1 MGRAPMGPRTNGRAV
16 QMGPRRTSAR
26 SLVLFPRTRQRR
38 WPATTGLRAPASTG
52 RMKCLPE
59 KFEGN
64 LMTYDNRQFYID
76 GAWVD
81 PAEPKEFKVINPAD
95 ESVAGVISMGGSKD
109 VERAVG
115 AARRA
120 FESYSRTS
128 PAERLTLMQRILAA
142 YKAHYGEIA
151 QAISTEM
158 GAPITLAKGSQTR
171 IGVGHISAMI
181 DVLKTFKFE
190 EMRGTVRLVQEPVG
204 VCALITPWNWPMNQ
218 VAAKVV
224 PALAAGCTMVLK
236 PSEYSPFSAILWAKV
251 MHEAGVPA
259 GVFNLINGDGPSV
272 GAPLASHR
280 DIDMVS
286 FTGSTRA
293 GTEVARSAAASVK
306 RVHQEL
312 GGKSPNVLLED
323 ADFERAVKQGVLH
336 VFQNSGQS
344 CNAPTR
350 MLVPAEKMA
359 AVEAIAKRVAQS
371 VIVGDPA
378 AENTTLGPVV
388 SKLQFDRVEGFI
400 EKGIAEGAHLITGG
414 VGRPEGLAKGYYVK
428 PTIFSNVRN
437 DMTIAREEI
446 FGPVLCILPYRTEEE
461 AVQIANDTPYGLA
474 AYVWSEDK
482 ARARR
487 VGNRIRAGQVALNG
501 AYGDMQTP
509 FGGFKMSGNGREYG
523 EFGLRDFLEVKA
535 MIGVDAA

>member
-1 MGRAPMGPRTNGRAV
+1 MN
-16 QMGPRRTSAR
+16 
-26 SLVLFPRTRQRR
+26 
-38 WPATTGLRAPASTG
+38 
-52 RMKCLPE
+52 
-59 KFEGN
+59 
-64 LMTYDNRQFYID
+64 YDNRQFYID

-81 PAEPKEFKVINPAD
+81 PVAPKEFKVINPAT
-95 ESVAGVISMGGSKD
+95 EAVAGVISMGGAKD
-109 VERAVG
+109 VDLAVA

-120 FESYSRTS
+120 FDGYSRTT
-128 PAERLTLMQRILAA
+128 PVERLALLERVLAA
-142 YKAHYGEIA
+142 YKAHYDEIA
-151 QAISTEM
+151 LAISTEM
-158 GAPITLAKGSQTR
+158 GAPITLAKGAQTR

-181 DVLKTFKFE
+181 EVLKTFKFE
-190 EMRGTVRLVQEPVG
+190 ELRGNTRLVQEPVG

-259 GVFNLINGDGPSV
+259 GVFNLINGDGVNV
-272 GAPLASHR
+272 GSPLSSHR
-280 DIDMVS
+280 EVDMVS

-293 GTEVARSAAASVK
+293 GTEVARNAAASVK

-312 GGKSPNVLLED
+312 GGKSPNVLLDD
-323 ADFERAVKQGVLH
+323 ADFERAVKQSVLH

-350 MLVPAEKMA
+350 MLVPANRLAE
-359 AVEAIAKRVAQS
+359 VEAIAKRVADT
-371 VIVGDPA
+371 VLVGDP
-378 AENTTLGPVV
+378 TLEKTVVGPVV
-388 SKLQFDRVEGFI
+388 SKLQFDRVEGYI
-400 EKGIAEGAHLITGG
+400 EKGIAEGAHLIVGG
-414 VGRPEGLAKGYYVK
+414 PGRPDGLTTGYYVK
-428 PTIFSNVRN
+428 PTIFSHVRN

-446 FGPVLCILPYRTEEE
+446 FGPVLCILPYHTEDD
-461 AVQIANDTPYGLA
+461 AVKIANDTPYGLA
-474 AYVWSEDK
+474 AYIWSRDNI
-482 ARARR
+482 RARR

-501 AYGDMQTP
+501 ASGDMQTP

-535 MIGVDAA
+535 VIGVDAA

>member
-1 MGRAPMGPRTNGRAV
+1 
-16 QMGPRRTSAR
+16 
-26 SLVLFPRTRQRR
+26 
-38 WPATTGLRAPASTG
+38 
-52 RMKCLPE
+52 
-59 KFEGN
+59 
-64 LMTYDNRQFYID
+64 MTYDNRQFYID
-76 GAWVD
+76 GVWVD
-81 PAEPKEFKVINPAD
+81 PAEPKELKVINPAT
-95 ESVAGVISMGGSKD
+95 EEAAGVISMGSSKD
-109 VERAVG
+109 VDRAVM

-120 FESYSRTS
+120 FDGYSRTT
-128 PAERLTLMQRILAA
+128 PAERLALMERILAA
-142 YKAHYGEIA
+142 YKAHYDEIA
-151 QAISTEM
+151 QAMTIEM
-158 GAPITLAKGSQTR
+158 GAPMTLSKGAQTR

-236 PSEYSPFSAILWAKV
+236 PSEYSPFSAIIWAKV

-272 GAPLASHR
+272 GAPLSSHR
-280 DIDMVS
+280 EVDMVS

-293 GTEVARSAAASVK
+293 GTEVAKNAAASVK

-312 GGKSPNVLLED
+312 GGKSPNVLLDD
-323 ADFERAVKQGVLH
+323 ADFERAVKQSVLH

-350 MLVPAEKMA
+350 MLVPAAKLAE
-359 AVEAIAKRVAQS
+359 VEAIAKRVAES
-371 VIVGDPA
+371 VVTGDPA
-378 AENTTLGPVV
+378 SEKTNLGPVV
-388 SKLQFDRVEGFI
+388 SKVQFERVEGYI
-400 EKGIAEGAHLITGG
+400 AKGIAEGAKVVIGG
-414 VGRPEGLAKGYYVK
+414 SGRPDGLTKGYFVK

-446 FGPVLCILPYRTEEE
+446 FGPVLCILPYESEED

-474 AYVWSEDK
+474 AYVWSQDNL
-482 ARARR
+482 RARR
-487 VGNRIRAGQVALNG
+487 VGGRIRAGQVTLNG
-501 AYGDMQTP
+501 ASGNMNTP

-535 MIGVDAA
+535 VIGVDAA

>member
-1 MGRAPMGPRTNGRAV
+1 MT
-16 QMGPRRTSAR
+16 
-26 SLVLFPRTRQRR
+26 
-38 WPATTGLRAPASTG
+38 
-52 RMKCLPE
+52 
-59 KFEGN
+59 
-64 LMTYDNRQFYID
+64 MTYDNRQFYID

-81 PAEPKEFKVINPAD
+81 PVEAKELKVINPAT
-95 ESVAGVISMGGSKD
+95 EEVSGVISMGSSKD
-109 VERAVG
+109 VDRAVM

-120 FESYSRTS
+120 FDSYSRTS
-128 PAERLTLMQRILAA
+128 PAERLALMERILAA
-142 YKAHYGEIA
+142 YKAHYDDIA
-151 QAISTEM
+151 QAISIEM
-158 GAPITLAKGSQTR
+158 GAPITLSKGSQTR

-190 EMRGTVRLVQEPVG
+190 ELRGTVRLVQEPVG

-236 PSEYSPFSAILWAKV
+236 PSEYSPFSAIIWAKV

-259 GVFNLINGDGPSV
+259 GVFNLINGDGASV
-272 GAPLASHR
+272 GGPLSSHR
-280 DIDMVS
+280 EVDMVS

-293 GTEVARSAAASVK
+293 GTEVAKNAAASVK

-312 GGKSPNVLLED
+312 GGKSPNILLDD
-323 ADFERAVKQGVLH
+323 ADFERAVKQSVLH

-350 MLVPAEKMA
+350 MLVPAAKMA
-359 AVEAIAKRVAQS
+359 EVEAIAKRVAEA
-371 VIVGDPA
+371 VITGDPSS
-378 AENTTLGPVV
+378 EKTNLGPVV
-388 SKLQFDRVEGFI
+388 SKVQFERVEGYI
-400 EKGIAEGAHLITGG
+400 AKGIAEGAKVIIGG
-414 VGRPEGLAKGYYVK
+414 SGRPDGLSKGYFVK

-446 FGPVLCILPYRTEEE
+446 FGPVLCILPYDSEEQ
-461 AVQIANDTPYGLA
+461 AVKIANDTPYGLA
-474 AYVWSEDK
+474 AYVWSQDNL
-482 ARARR
+482 RARR
-487 VGNRIRAGQVALNG
+487 VGGQIRAGQVTLNG
-501 AYGDMQTP
+501 ASGNMNTP

-535 MIGVDAA
+535 VIGVDAA

>member
-1 MGRAPMGPRTNGRAV
+1 
-16 QMGPRRTSAR
+16 
-26 SLVLFPRTRQRR
+26 
-38 WPATTGLRAPASTG
+38 
-52 RMKCLPE
+52 
-59 KFEGN
+59 
-64 LMTYDNRQFYID
+64 MTYDNRQFYID

-81 PAEPKEFKVINPAD
+81 PAEPKELKVINPAT
-95 ESVAGVISMGGSKD
+95 EEVAGVIAMGSSKD
-109 VERAVG
+109 VDRAVM

-120 FESYSRTS
+120 FDSYSRTT
-128 PAERLTLMQRILAA
+128 PAERLALMERILAA
-142 YKAHYGEIA
+142 YKAHYDEIA
-151 QAISTEM
+151 QAMTIEM
-158 GAPITLAKGSQTR
+158 GAPMTLSKGAQTR

-190 EMRGTVRLVQEPVG
+190 ETRGTVRLVQEPVG

-236 PSEYSPFSAILWAKV
+236 PSEYSPFSAIIWAKV

-272 GAPLASHR
+272 GAPLSSHR
-280 DIDMVS
+280 EVDMVS

-293 GTEVARSAAASVK
+293 GTEVAKSAAASVK

-312 GGKSPNVLLED
+312 GGKSPNVLLDD
-323 ADFERAVKQGVLH
+323 ADFERAVKQSVLH

-350 MLVPAEKMA
+350 MLVPAAKLAE
-359 AVEAIAKRVAQS
+359 VEAIAKRVAES
-371 VIVGDPA
+371 VVTGDPA
-378 AENTTLGPVV
+378 SEKTNLGPVV
-388 SKLQFDRVEGFI
+388 SKVQFERVAGYI
-400 EKGIAEGAHLITGG
+400 AKGIAEGAKVVIGG
-414 VGRPEGLAKGYYVK
+414 SGRPDGLTKGYFVK

-446 FGPVLCILPYRTEEE
+446 FGPVLCILPYGSEEE

-474 AYVWSEDK
+474 AYVWSQDNL
-482 ARARR
+482 RARR
-487 VGNRIRAGQVALNG
+487 VGGRIRAGQVTLNG
-501 AYGDMQTP
+501 ASGNMNTP

-535 MIGVDAA
+535 VIGVDAA

>member
-1 MGRAPMGPRTNGRAV
+1 MI
-16 QMGPRRTSAR
+16 
-26 SLVLFPRTRQRR
+26 
-38 WPATTGLRAPASTG
+38 
-52 RMKCLPE
+52 
-59 KFEGN
+59 
-64 LMTYDNRQFYID
+64 YDNRQFYID

-81 PAEPKEFKVINPAD
+81 PLETKEFQVINPAT
-95 ESVAGVISMGGSKD
+95 EAVAGVISMGTTKD
-109 VERAVG
+109 VDRAVA

-120 FESYSRTS
+120 FDSYSRTT
-128 PAERLTLMQRILAA
+128 PADRIALLERVLKA
-142 YKAHYGEIA
+142 YKAHFDEIA

-158 GAPITLAKGSQTR
+158 GAPITLAKGAQTR

-181 DVLKTFKFE
+181 EVLKTFKFE
-190 EMRGTVRLVQEPVG
+190 ELHGNTRLVQEPVG

-236 PSEYSPFSAILWAKV
+236 PSEYSPFSAILWAQV

-272 GAPLASHR
+272 GAPLSLHR

-293 GTEVARSAAASVK
+293 GTEVARNAAASVK

-312 GGKSPNVLLED
+312 GGKSPNVLLDD
-323 ADFERAVKQGVLH
+323 ADFERAVTKSVLH

-350 MLVPAEKMA
+350 MLVPAAKLAE
-359 AVEAIAKRVAQS
+359 VEAIARRVTAT
-371 VIVGDPA
+371 VVVGDPA
-378 AENTTLGPVV
+378 SEKTTVGPLV
-388 SKLQFDRVEGFI
+388 SKLQFDRVEGYI
-400 EKGIAEGAHLITGG
+400 EKGIAEGAKLVTGG
-414 VGRPEGLAKGYYVK
+414 AGRPEGLSKGYFVR
-428 PTIFSNVRN
+428 PTIFSGVRN

-446 FGPVLCILPYRTEEE
+446 FGPVLCILPYESEDE

-474 AYVWSEDK
+474 AYVWSQDNV
-482 ARARR
+482 RARR
-487 VGNRIRAGQVALNG
+487 VGSRIRAGQVALNG
-501 AYGDMQTP
+501 ASGDMKTP

-535 MIGVDAA
+535 VIGVDAA

>member
-1 MGRAPMGPRTNGRAV
+1 
-16 QMGPRRTSAR
+16 
-26 SLVLFPRTRQRR
+26 
-38 WPATTGLRAPASTG
+38 
-52 RMKCLPE
+52 
-59 KFEGN
+59 
-64 LMTYDNRQFYID
+64 MTYDNRQFYID

-81 PAEPKEFKVINPAD
+81 PIEPKELKVINPAT
-95 ESVAGVISMGGSKD
+95 EEVAGVISMGSSKD
-109 VERAVG
+109 VDRAVM

-120 FESYSRTS
+120 FDSFSRS
-128 PAERLTLMQRILAA
+128 APAERLALLERMLAA
-142 YKAHYGEIA
+142 YKAHYDEIA
-151 QAISTEM
+151 QAISIEM
-158 GAPITLAKGSQTR
+158 GAPITLSKGSQTG

-181 DVLKTFKFE
+181 DVLKSFKFE

-236 PSEYSPFSAILWAKV
+236 PSEYSPFSAIIWAKV

-259 GVFNLINGDGPSV
+259 GVFNLINGDGNGV
-272 GAPLASHR
+272 GAPLSSHR
-280 DIDMVS
+280 EVDMVS

-293 GTEVARSAAASVK
+293 GSEVARNAAASVK

-312 GGKSPNVLLED
+312 GGKSPNVLLDD
-323 ADFERAVKQGVLH
+323 ADFERAVTKSVLH

-350 MLVPAEKMA
+350 MLVPAAKLAE
-359 AVEAIAKRVAQS
+359 VEAIAKRVAES
-371 VIVGDPA
+371 VVTGDPTS
-378 AENTTLGPVV
+378 EKTNLGPVV
-388 SKLQFDRVEGFI
+388 SKLQFERVEGYI
-400 EKGIAEGAHLITGG
+400 AKGIAEGAKVVTGG
-414 VGRPEGLAKGYYVK
+414 SGRPDGLTKGYFVK

-446 FGPVLCILPYRTEEE
+446 FGPVLCILPYDSEEQ

-474 AYVWSEDK
+474 AYVWSKDNLH
-482 ARARR
+482 ARR
-487 VGNRIRAGQVALNG
+487 IGGQIRAGQVTLNG
-501 AYGDMQTP
+501 ASGNMNTP
-509 FGGFKMSGNGREYG
+509 FGGFKMSGNGREWG

-535 MIGVDAA
+535 VIGVDAA

>member
-1 MGRAPMGPRTNGRAV
+1 
-16 QMGPRRTSAR
+16 
-26 SLVLFPRTRQRR
+26 
-38 WPATTGLRAPASTG
+38 
-52 RMKCLPE
+52 
-59 KFEGN
+59 
-64 LMTYDNRQFYID
+64 MTYDNRQFYID

-81 PAEPKEFKVINPAD
+81 PVEAKELKVINPAT
-95 ESVAGVISMGGSKD
+95 EEVSGVISMGSSKD
-109 VERAVG
+109 VDRAVM

-120 FESYSRTS
+120 FDSYSRTS
-128 PAERLTLMQRILAA
+128 PAERLALMERILAA
-142 YKAHYGEIA
+142 YKAHYDDIA
-151 QAISTEM
+151 QAISIEM
-158 GAPITLAKGSQTR
+158 GAPITLSKGSQTR

-190 EMRGTVRLVQEPVG
+190 ELRGTVRLVQEPVG

-236 PSEYSPFSAILWAKV
+236 PSEYSPFSAIIWAKV

-259 GVFNLINGDGPSV
+259 GVFNLINGDGASV
-272 GAPLASHR
+272 GGPLSSHR
-280 DIDMVS
+280 EVDMVS

-293 GTEVARSAAASVK
+293 GTEVAKNAAASVK

-312 GGKSPNVLLED
+312 GGKSPNILLDD
-323 ADFERAVKQGVLH
+323 ADFERAVKQSVLH

-350 MLVPAEKMA
+350 MLVPAAKMA
-359 AVEAIAKRVAQS
+359 EVEAIAKRVAEA
-371 VIVGDPA
+371 VITGDPSS
-378 AENTTLGPVV
+378 EKTNLGPVV
-388 SKLQFDRVEGFI
+388 SKVQFERVEGYI
-400 EKGIAEGAHLITGG
+400 AKGIAEGAKVVIGG
-414 VGRPEGLAKGYYVK
+414 SGRPDGLSKGYFVK

-446 FGPVLCILPYRTEEE
+446 FGPVLCILPYDSEEQ
-461 AVQIANDTPYGLA
+461 AVKIANDTPYGLA
-474 AYVWSEDK
+474 AYVWSQDNL
-482 ARARR
+482 RARR
-487 VGNRIRAGQVALNG
+487 VGGQIRAGQVTLNG
-501 AYGDMQTP
+501 ASGNMNTP

-535 MIGVDAA
+535 VIGVDAA

>member
-1 MGRAPMGPRTNGRAV
+1 
-16 QMGPRRTSAR
+16 
-26 SLVLFPRTRQRR
+26 
-38 WPATTGLRAPASTG
+38 
-52 RMKCLPE
+52 
-59 KFEGN
+59 
-64 LMTYDNRQFYID
+64 MTYDDRQFYID

-81 PAEPKEFKVINPAD
+81 PIEPKEFKVINPAT
-95 ESVAGVISMGGSKD
+95 EEPAGVISMGGPKD
-109 VERAVG
+109 VDRAV
-115 AARRA
+115 AAAKRA
-120 FESYSRTS
+120 FEGYSVS
-128 PAERLTLMQRILAA
+128 APAERLALLERVLAA
-142 YKAHYGEIA
+142 YKSHYDEIA

-158 GAPITLAKGSQTR
+158 GAPISLAKGSQTR

-181 DVLKTFKFE
+181 EVLKKFQFE
-190 EMRGTVRLVQEPVG
+190 EVRGTTRLVQEPVG

-236 PSEYSPFSAILWAKV
+236 PSEYSPFSAVLWAKV

-259 GVFNLINGDGPSV
+259 GVFNLINGDGPGV
-272 GAPLASHR
+272 GAPLSAHR
-280 DIDMVS
+280 DVDMVS

-293 GTEVARSAAASVK
+293 GTEVARNAAATVK

-312 GGKSPNVLLED
+312 GGKSPNVLLDD
-323 ADFERAVKQGVLH
+323 ADFERAVKQSVLH

-350 MLVPAEKMA
+350 MLVPAARMA
-359 AVEAIAKRVAQS
+359 EVEAIAKRVAQS

-378 AENTTLGPVV
+378 SEKTNVGPVV
-388 SKLQFDRVEGFI
+388 SKLQFERVENYI
-400 EKGIAEGAHLITGG
+400 AKGIAEGAHLVTGG
-414 VGRPEGLAKGYYVK
+414 PGRPETLTRGYFVK

-446 FGPVLCILPYRTEEE
+446 FGPVLCILPYRSEDE

-474 AYVWSEDK
+474 AYVWSSDP

-487 VGNRIRAGQVALNG
+487 VGGRIRAGQVSLNG

-535 MIGVDAA
+535 VIGVDAA

>member
-1 MGRAPMGPRTNGRAV
+1 
-16 QMGPRRTSAR
+16 
-26 SLVLFPRTRQRR
+26 
-38 WPATTGLRAPASTG
+38 
-52 RMKCLPE
+52 
-59 KFEGN
+59 
-64 LMTYDNRQFYID
+64 MTYDNRQFYID

-81 PAEPKEFKVINPAD
+81 PIEPKELKVINPAT
-95 ESVAGVISMGGSKD
+95 EEVAGVISMGSSKD
-109 VERAVG
+109 VDRAVM

-120 FESYSRTS
+120 FDSFSRS
-128 PAERLTLMQRILAA
+128 APAERLALLERMLAA
-142 YKAHYGEIA
+142 YKAHYDEIA
-151 QAISTEM
+151 QAISIEM
-158 GAPITLAKGSQTR
+158 GAPITLSKGSQTG

-181 DVLKTFKFE
+181 DVLKNFKFE

-236 PSEYSPFSAILWAKV
+236 PSEYSPFSAIIWAKV

-259 GVFNLINGDGPSV
+259 GVFNLINGDGNGV
-272 GAPLASHR
+272 GAPLSSHR
-280 DIDMVS
+280 EVDMVS

-293 GTEVARSAAASVK
+293 GSEVARNAAASVK

-312 GGKSPNVLLED
+312 GGKSPNVLLDD
-323 ADFERAVKQGVLH
+323 ADFERAVTKSVLH

-350 MLVPAEKMA
+350 MLVPAAKLAE
-359 AVEAIAKRVAQS
+359 VEAIAKRVAES
-371 VIVGDPA
+371 VITGDPTS
-378 AENTTLGPVV
+378 EKTNLGPVV
-388 SKLQFDRVEGFI
+388 SKLQFERVEGYI
-400 EKGIAEGAHLITGG
+400 AKGIAEGAKVVVGG
-414 VGRPEGLAKGYYVK
+414 SGRPDGLTKGYFVK

-446 FGPVLCILPYRTEEE
+446 FGPVLCILPYDSEEQ

-474 AYVWSEDK
+474 AYVWSKDNLH
-482 ARARR
+482 ARR
-487 VGNRIRAGQVALNG
+487 IGGQIRAGQVTLNG
-501 AYGDMQTP
+501 ASGNMNTP
-509 FGGFKMSGNGREYG
+509 FGGFKMSGNGREWG

-535 MIGVDAA
+535 VIGVDAA